1 MFFSNKNKKE
11 TCLSIIIKIEEKI
24 LLKQILEYL
33 FKIKAIEIWLE
44 SIIKINHWKSF
55 IMINIYFS
63 STKVF
68 FLFYYF
74 YYQ

>member
-33 FKIKAIEIWLE
+33 FKIKAIEI
-44 SIIKINHWKSF
+44 
-55 IMINIYFS
+55 
-63 STKVF
+63 
-68 FLFYYF
+68 
-74 YYQ
+74 